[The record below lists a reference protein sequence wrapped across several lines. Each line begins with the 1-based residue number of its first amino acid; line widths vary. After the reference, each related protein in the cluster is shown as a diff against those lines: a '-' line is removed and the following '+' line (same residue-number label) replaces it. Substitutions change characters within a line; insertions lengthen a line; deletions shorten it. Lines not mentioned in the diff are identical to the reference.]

1 MLIQQ
6 TGPDGQPREMEM
18 DITKEEWA
26 SYQQGAPTA
35 VAFPNLSSE
44 EILFLQTGLYQ
55 EEFDK
60 VSESKQSS

>member
-1 MLIQQ
+1 MLITQI
-6 TGPDGQPREMEM
+6 GPDGLSREKEM
-18 DITKEEWA
+18 DITKEEWT

-35 VAFPNLSSE
+35 VAFPNLTQE

-60 VSESKQSS
+60 ISESKQIS